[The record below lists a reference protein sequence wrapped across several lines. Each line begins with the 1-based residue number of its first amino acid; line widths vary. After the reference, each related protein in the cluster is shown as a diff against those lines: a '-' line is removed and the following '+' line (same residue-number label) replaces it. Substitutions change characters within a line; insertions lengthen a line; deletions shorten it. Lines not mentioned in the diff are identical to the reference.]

1 MQPVAAY
8 LRSLNPD
15 LPRSVWTLQGGALVN
30 ALGNGITMPF
40 LFIYLHNVRGYT
52 TATSGLVLA
61 FLGVVGLAVGPLFGA
76 LVDRLGGRRMLATSL
91 VLMAVGYGLFPLV
104 REPWHAFAVAAL
116 AGLGNGGF
124 WPAQGSLL
132 AGLTSGAGRST
143 AYAMQRVA
151 ANLGIGLGG
160 VVGGL
165 IANTA
170 EPRTFTVL
178 FVLDAITF
186 VAYVF
191 VLPFVPEPEIERH
204 EQARGSYATVVRDRA
219 FMAFIALNLVF
230 ITAAI
235 AMLVQILPAFMKN
248 EASVTEKAIG
258 LVFFANTAFIVL
270 FQLPVAKWIEGRR
283 RMVALAVMGVL
294 YAASWVVVA
303 ATGAWLEATAAALVF
318 ALAVVVFAV
327 GECLH
332 GPVWGPMIADLA
344 PPQLRGRYLAFSSA
358 SWGFGFVIGP
368 AIGGILLG
376 RSPFALWLGM
386 AAVLLAASAGA
397 IAMERLLEPRLRR
410 VPYRDRH
417 RGEPRPLAVPAE
429 ATAGS

>member
-1 MQPVAAY
+1 MQPVGAY

-15 LPRSVWTLQGGALVN
+15 LPRSIWTLQGGALVN

-40 LFIYLHNVRGYT
+40 LFIYLHNVRGFT
-52 TATSGLVLA
+52 TASSGLVLA
-61 FLGVVGLAVGPLFGA
+61 FLGVVGLAVVPVFGS

-91 VLMAVGYGLFPLV
+91 VLMAIGYGLLPLV
-104 REPWHAFAVAAL
+104 REPWHAFAIAAV

-132 AGLTSGAGRST
+132 AGLTAGARRSA

-151 ANLGIGLGG
+151 ANLGIGIGG
-160 VVGGL
+160 VIGGL
-165 IANTA
+165 IANAA

-178 FVLDAITF
+178 FVVDAITF
-186 VAYVF
+186 FAYLF

-204 EQARGSYATVVRDRA
+204 EETRGSYATVVRDRA
-219 FMAFIALNLVF
+219 FMAFIVLNLVF

-235 AMLVQILPAFMKN
+235 AMLVQILPPFMKN
-248 EASVTEKAIG
+248 EASVTERAIG
-258 LVFFANTAFIVL
+258 LVFFANTIFIVL

-283 RMVALAVMGVL
+283 RMAALAVMGVL

-303 ATGAWLEATAAALVF
+303 ATGRWLEATAAAVVF
-318 ALAVVVFAV
+318 ALAVVVFAL

-332 GPVWGPMIADLA
+332 GPVWGPMVADLA

-358 SWGFGFVIGP
+358 SWGVGFVIGP
-368 AIGGILLG
+368 ALGGVLLG
-376 RSPFALWLGM
+376 RAPFALWLGM
-386 AAVLLAASAGA
+386 AGVLLGASAGA

-410 VPYRDRH
+410 VPLRGLRRD
-417 RGEPRPLAVPAE
+417 EPRPLAVPAE